1 MYRLYIFLILLS
13 FRTSASSDLLDEI
26 ILNNSKA
33 KSFGELR
40 KSYEVQ
46 GGYLKR
52 SFLPELKFE
61 LGYEKFKLFN
71 YSVKEEPYGKLEFL
85 FNIYDGGKDKLSN
98 NVTNKQIEL
107 ARLNQR
113 VTVKEELLE
122 IHKILND
129 SKFLSEKLR
138 VVNSTL
144 KEAKNLL
151 VEARKRYSSGLVTT
165 TDILDFEVYIGE
177 LEENEDEILHE
188 IENNRLELIPLIGID
203 ISETEFKERVSRI
216 NYSIYNISTSFSGHE
231 KLSSIQVE
239 SELAGIELQ
248 RQRAWWKPKLD
259 VYSGYYMFT
268 MRDRE
273 YRRLFD
279 RDDQVIGVRL
289 SMNLFNGLKGSV
301 ASSAASYQE
310 QSSKLKAQYME
321 RELERDFSKSVLA
334 IEHAKKI
341 IPRLSKRIALFRNYY
356 KAVIID
362 YDKGVKNSIDAL
374 SALKESF
381 DLSVSLANEER
392 KRDDAMADLMFL
404 SATK

>member
-1 MYRLYIFLILLS
+1 MYRLYILLILLS
-13 FRTSASSDLLDEI
+13 FRAYASSDLLDEI
-26 ILNNSKA
+26 VLNNSKA

-71 YSVKEEPYGKLEFL
+71 YSVREEPYGKLELL
-85 FNIYDGGKDKLSN
+85 FNVYDGGKDKLSDDA
-98 NVTNKQIEL
+98 TNKLIEFS
-107 ARLNQR
+107 RLNQR
-113 VTVKEELLE
+113 ATVKEELRDV
-122 IHKILND
+122 HKILNN
-129 SKFLSEKLR
+129 SKFLFEKLR
-138 VVNSTL
+138 AVNLTL
-144 KEAKNLL
+144 KESRKLL
-151 VEARKRYSSGLVTT
+151 VEARKRYASGLVTT

-177 LEENEDEILHE
+177 LEENEDEIIHDL
-188 IENNRLELIPLIGID
+188 ENNRLELIPLVGID

-216 NYSIYNISTSFSGHE
+216 DYSSYNISSSFSGHE

-248 RQRAWWKPKLD
+248 RQRTWWKPKLD

-321 RELERDFSKSVLA
+321 RELERDFSKSVLS

-341 IPRLSKRIALFRNYY
+341 IPRLSKRIVLFGNYY

-392 KRDDAMADLMFL
+392 KRDDATADLIFL
-404 SATK
+404 SANR

>member
-1 MYRLYIFLILLS
+1 MYRLYILLILLS
-13 FRTSASSDLLDEI
+13 FRAYASSDLLDEI
-26 ILNNSKA
+26 VSNNSKA

-46 GGYLKR
+46 GGHLKR

-71 YSVKEEPYGKLEFL
+71 YSVKEEPYGKLELL
-85 FNIYDGGKDKLSN
+85 FNIYDGDKDRLSN
-98 NVTNKQIEL
+98 NATNKLIEVS
-107 ARLNQR
+107 RLNQR
-113 VTVKEELLE
+113 ATVKEELRAV
-122 IHKILND
+122 HKILND
-129 SKFLSEKLR
+129 SKFLSEKLG
-138 VVNSTL
+138 VVNRTL
-144 KEAKNLL
+144 KESKKLL
-151 VEARKRYSSGLVTT
+151 IEARKRHASGLVTT

-177 LEENEDEILHE
+177 LEENEDEINHDLE
-188 IENNRLELIPLIGID
+188 INRLELIPLVGIN
-203 ISETEFKERVSRI
+203 ISETEFRERLSGI
-216 NYSIYNISTSFSGHE
+216 DYSSYYISPSFSGHE
-231 KLSSIQVE
+231 KLSSMKVE

-248 RQRAWWKPKLD
+248 RQKAWWKPKLD

-321 RELERDFSKSVLA
+321 RELERDFSKSILA

-341 IPRLSKRIALFRNYY
+341 IPRLSKRISLFQKYY
-356 KAVIID
+356 KAVIVD

-381 DLSVSLANEER
+381 DLSVSLANEEK
-392 KRDDAMADLMFL
+392 KRDDSMADLIFL
-404 SATK
+404 SANK